1 LSFRSERLLVFCLAL
16 ALYAA
21 TTHPRVFSA
30 GNDASRWAQVESMV
44 DHGRASIER
53 SRFRGT
59 VDQVRVGGREYSNKP
74 PLLGLAGAALYAP
87 LRALTGWRLADPA
100 TGGRV
105 IWVLTLLLVGVPAAA
120 TVTLVDAA
128 HERGGVGRATRAL
141 LALALGAGTLL
152 FSFAGTFNNHVPAAL
167 LLLVATLAALGGRA
181 GASGLACGL
190 AGALDLL
197 PGFGFAPF
205 LAGVLAGPRAGRG
218 RRLSVFAAGV
228 GAGVALLAA
237 ANLATTG
244 SPLPIKMLP
253 GAVDLAAQAGPSLW
267 GVVLPQSP
275 LYPLDLLFGTHGLFL
290 VSPVLLLGAW
300 GLARARRR
308 PPLGDGR
315 AWGWIAAG
323 ILAQFAGH
331 ALVAGSYGGWSFGYR
346 YLIPIQPLLLLA
358 APAALVTR
366 PARALGA
373 ALLPVSMLFAALGAY
388 HPWPPAFEQASAGD
402 AVAALVSNPIGGN
415 AAAFAA
421 AHGPGGALA
430 ERLGRRYI
438 SPDPELRRR
447 YLALFFGSK
456 GDLATRRRFLP

>member
-1 LSFRSERLLVFCLAL
+1 MSTNVERHRTCGPA
-16 ALYAA
+16 
-21 TTHPRVFSA
+21 RVLQSVARIA
-30 GNDASRWAQVESMV
+30 GEL
-44 DHGRASIER
+44 G
-53 SRFRGT
+53 
-59 VDQVRVGGREYSNKP
+59 VGV
-74 PLLGLAGAALYAP
+74 GAAE
-87 LRALTGWRLADPA
+87 
-100 TGGRV
+100 
-105 IWVLTLLLVGVPAAA
+105 LV
-120 TVTLVDAA
+120 
-128 HERGGVGRATRAL
+128 
-141 LALALGAGTLL
+141 
-152 FSFAGTFNNHVPAAL
+152 
-167 LLLVATLAALGGRA
+167 
-181 GASGLACGL
+181 
-190 AGALDLL
+190 
-197 PGFGFAPF
+197 GFAPDSA
-205 LAGVLAGPRAGRG
+205 LGPLRYACAGLGIP
-218 RRLSVFAAGV
+218 
-228 GAGVALLAA
+228 LLAA

-275 LYPLDLLFGTHGLFL
+275 LYPLELLFGTHGLFL

-346 YLIPIQPLLLLA
+346 YLIPIQPLLMLA

-402 AVAALVSNPIGGN
+402 PVAALVSNPIGGN

-421 AHGPGGALA
+421 AHRPGGALA